1 VNSTVHPAALHRT
14 QLGFP
19 GVHTR
24 RHGAA
29 RSPGMHSQGS
39 CVVWRRQA
47 GTLIISGLCS
57 AGTVWRWQQ
66 VMRQPPWHAF
76 VLAVVGLCVGVL
88 ASFHI
93 RARVATPH
101 HTSIQHPV
109 GTWTAYALMG
119 THVFGDGF
127 FRLFQPVPPSTYA
140 ATALGFPPQPA
151 TASKQGHSSSS
162 SSSSTPAFRQHAVAV
177 SSRQQQRH

>member
-1 VNSTVHPAALHRT
+1 MCRLIGHAAWIS
-14 QLGFP
+14 
-19 GVHTR
+19 R
-24 RHGAA
+24 RSYKKARAA

-66 VMRQPPWHAF
+66 VMRQQPWHAF
-76 VLAVVGLCVGVL
+76 VLVVVVVLYVGVL
-88 ASFHI
+88 AFHI

-101 HTSIQHPV
+101 HTSSIHHPV

-151 TASKQGHSSSS
+151 TASRA
-162 SSSSTPAFRQHAVAV
+162 TPPPPV
-177 SSRQQQRH
+177 QRPFVNMQ

>member
-1 VNSTVHPAALHRT
+1 MRTHCGVLFRLCTLGICRPCHAVVVGAAAEALLRDLSANRIARRPVNSTVHPAALHRT

-76 VLAVVGLCVGVL
+76 VLVVVVVLCVGVL
-88 ASFHI
+88 AFHI
-93 RARVATPH
+93 LH
-101 HTSIQHPV
+101 IHPPPRRHLDSV
-109 GTWTAYALMG
+109 CID
-119 THVFGDGF
+119 GDTCF
-127 FRLFQPVPPSTYA
+127 RRRLFQAFPSRYHPPPVR
-140 ATALGFPPQPA
+140 LW
-151 TASKQGHSSSS
+151 H
-162 SSSSTPAFRQHAVAV
+162 
-177 SSRQQQRH
+177 

>member
-1 VNSTVHPAALHRT
+1 MNSTVHPAALHRT

-101 HTSIQHPV
+101 HTSIHHPV

-127 FRLFQPVPPSTYA
+127 FRLFSAGTTLHLCGYGTRLSPSLPSLAGCRPT
-140 ATALGFPPQPA
+140 
-151 TASKQGHSSSS
+151 
-162 SSSSTPAFRQHAVAV
+162 SSTPVVAV
-177 SSRQQQRH
+177 VQPLVNTQQLVAVYSSI